1 VVNKRDDF
9 RLIVT
14 SATLDAEKFSEYFFN
29 CPIFT
34 IPGRTYPV
42 EILYTKA
49 PESDYLDAALI
60 TVMQVRRRLRWGR
73 ARGPGLGVGVGAGR
87 AGLPAACCCI
97 VDRTPAAAA
106 HPPAATRPP
115 ADPPD

>member
-1 VVNKRDDF
+1 MVERRPDDF

-14 SATLDAEKFSEYFFN
+14 SATLDAEKFSEYFFG

-34 IPGRTYPV
+34 ILGRTFPV

-60 TVMQVRRRLRWGR
+60 TVMQVGQRVVCGVHT
-73 ARGPGLGVGVGAGR
+73 RGGQTWQCKGPVLMVPGG
-87 AGLPAACCCI
+87 
-97 VDRTPAAAA
+97 AAAS
-106 HPPAATRPP
+106 TWCWCCGS
-115 ADPPD
+115 